1 LWPDL
6 YHAISEPA
14 AVTLPRILLSY
25 SLSATHC
32 TSRTSSRLTPAFLP
46 WYLRRNWD
54 AHMRRVL
61 AGLTIVLCAMA
72 FPTCAQQRQE
82 PIVIAAS
89 TVLDGRGHVLHDTRI
104 VIENSR
110 IVRIDPKAAP
120 VTYDLR
126 GLTVLPG
133 WIDCHV
139 HITYHFGPNGRAEDK
154 GETPEQSALAAE
166 SNAWLTLMG
175 GFTTVQSVGSPED
188 KPLRDMINRGEIP
201 GPRILTALRPLVGR
215 GDATGTPEQIRAYID
230 KVAGDGADLI
240 KIFASKSI
248 RDGGGPTLSQEQLNA
263 ACSEAKKRG
272 LRTLVHAYR
281 DSVRMATLAGCTEVE
296 HGTFATDDD
305 LRLMV
310 EHGTYFDPQVGLVIQ
325 NYLDN
330 EKRYLGIANYTESG
344 FEQMK
349 QALPLDADLFR
360 RALKTP
366 GLKIVFG
373 TDAVAGA
380 HGRNAEELIDRAR
393 DAGQDPV
400 AAMVSANSLAAESM
414 NLQSEIGSIA
424 PGLQADIIALD
435 GNPLE
440 DITSVRRVAFVMKSG
455 TVYKNVANRH
465 IPRYAGVIP

>member
-1 LWPDL
+1 MRKILPAL
-6 YHAISEPA
+6 AIA
-14 AVTLPRILLSY
+14 FCATALSVQA
-25 SLSATHC
+25 SAQ
-32 TSRTSSRLTPAFLP
+32 
-46 WYLRRNWD
+46 D
-54 AHMRRVL
+54 K
-61 AGLTIVLCAMA
+61 
-72 FPTCAQQRQE
+72 

-89 TVLDGRGHVLHDTRI
+89 TVLDGRGHVLHNTRI
-104 VIENSR
+104 VIENSK
-110 IVRIDPKAAP
+110 IVRIDPNAAP

-154 GETPEQSALAAE
+154 DETPEQAALAAE
-166 SNAWLTLMG
+166 SNAWLTLMD

-188 KPLRDMINRGEIP
+188 KSLRDMINRGAIP
-201 GPRILTALRPLVGR
+201 GPRILTAIRPLFGR

-230 KVAGDGADLI
+230 KDSDNGADLI
-240 KIFASKSI
+240 KVFASKSI

-281 DSVRMATLAGCTEVE
+281 DSVRMATLAGCTEIE

-305 LRLMV
+305 LRLMAQ
-310 EHGTYFDPQVGLVIQ
+310 HGTYFDPQVGLVIQ

-330 EKRYLGIANYTESG
+330 EKRYLGIGNYTDSG

-380 HGRNAEELIDRAR
+380 HGRNAEELIDRVR
-393 DAGQDPV
+393 DGGQDPM
-400 AAMVSANSLAAESM
+400 AAMVSANFLAAESM
-414 NLQSEIGSIA
+414 KLQNEIGSIA

-435 GNPLE
+435 GNPLD
-440 DITSVRRVAFVMKSG
+440 DITVVRRVAFVMKG
-455 TVYKNVANRH
+455 GVVYKNVAGHH
-465 IPRYAGVIP
+465 IPRYADVIP